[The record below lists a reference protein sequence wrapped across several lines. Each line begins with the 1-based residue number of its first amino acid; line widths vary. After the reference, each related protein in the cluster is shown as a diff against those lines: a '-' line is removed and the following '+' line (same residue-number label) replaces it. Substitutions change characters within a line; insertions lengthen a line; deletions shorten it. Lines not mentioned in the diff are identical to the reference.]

1 MTTISCPVPDNIT
14 PLSPNGFMFAIQ
26 KLPDLNFFCQQ
37 VNLPGIQLGD
47 PTFSNPF
54 QVQPIPGETL
64 TYDQLTVQFLV
75 DVEMKNYTA
84 LYNWIVALGFPN
96 DYSQYVNFIN
106 TDERLSI
113 SELAKN
119 YSDATLQILS
129 GNNQVVKTVQFID
142 LFPIS
147 IDSLVF
153 QATNQDVQYLV
164 GNATFRY
171 GYYKFS

>member
-14 PLSPNGFMFAIQ
+14 PLSPNGFMFNIQ

-37 VNLPGIQLGD
+37 VNLPGIMLGA
-47 PTFSNPF
+47 PEFGNPF
-54 QVQPIPGETL
+54 HTQPIPGETL

-75 DVEMKNYTA
+75 DSEMKNYTA

-96 DYSQYVNFIN
+96 DYEQYLNFIN
-106 TDERLSI
+106 SDDRLGLA
-113 SELAKN
+113 ELAKN

-129 GNNQVVKTVQFID
+129 GSNQVVKTVQFID
-142 LFPIS
+142 LFPVS

-171 GYYKFS
+171 GYYKFT

>member
-14 PLSPNGFMFAIQ
+14 PLSPNGFLFSIQ

-37 VNLPGIQLGD
+37 VNLPGIMLGA
-47 PTFSNPF
+47 PEFGNPF
-54 QVQPIPGETL
+54 HTQPIPGETL

-96 DYSQYVNFIN
+96 DYDQYVSFIN
-106 TDERLSI
+106 SDDRLGLA
-113 SELAKN
+113 ELAKN
-119 YSDATLQILS
+119 YSDATLQILNGS
-129 GNNQVVKTVQFID
+129 NQVVKTVQFVD
-142 LFPIS
+142 LFPMS

-171 GYYKFS
+171 GYYKFL